1 MTVPFKCKKIY
12 INDFPV
18 LEMGYP
24 IYISRYIYG
33 SFSLTLTYHLI
44 QSNLVLFVFQL
55 YFIYL
60 LVYCITTTTMVV
72 VVVVVLMIRMLLMKE
87 VVEFHHT

>member
-1 MTVPFKCKKIY
+1 
-12 INDFPV
+12 
-18 LEMGYP
+18 MGYP

-33 SFSLTLTYHLI
+33 SFSLTLTHNLI

-55 YFIYL
+55 YFNYL

-72 VVVVVLMIRMLLMKE
+72 VVVVVVVVVLMKE
-87 VVEFHHT
+87 VVEFHRETPSHM